1 MQSANYVQLTPDD
14 VFLHLAPLSFD
25 ASTFEIWG
33 ALLNGAKLVIPPDGP
48 LDIANLKR
56 TIADAGVSVLWL
68 TAALFHRVVDED
80 LAAIACVRQLLAG
93 GDVLSVPHVRR
104 FVAAQNDGRLIN
116 GYGPT
121 EGTTFSTCFSVTCQ
135 NDLYDSVPIGQPISN
150 TRVYVLDGGL
160 EPVPAGVSG
169 ELYIA
174 GSGLA
179 RGYVGRAGLTAER
192 FVADPFGAAGSRMY
206 RTGDLA
212 RWRADGVLEFVGRT
226 DAQVKVRG
234 FRIEPGEIEAALVRH
249 GSVAQAAVIAREDGP
264 GDKRLVDEALTHNQI
279 AGTANILAP
288 AELYRLLRTWNDT
301 ARSIPAVTW
310 PELFAAQVART
321 PDAVAAVFEE
331 ETLTYRQL
339 DARSSQLAHHL
350 RGLGV
355 GPEVVVGLCIER
367 SLEMLV
373 GLLGILK
380 AGGAYLPLDPRYPPE
395 RLSFMLAD
403 AGAPILVTHE
413 ALHLQL
419 PVHGI
424 RIVCLDA
431 EAGAIAQ
438 LSASAPK
445 SGLEPQNA
453 AYVIYTSGSTG
464 TPKSVVIDHASL
476 TNKVLTLGMDFG
488 AGPNLRVALLSS
500 PGFDPSIEQATLPL
514 VHGASIIVISD
525 ATRESPARFWDYV
538 ERKKVTLLNCTP
550 SLIESLMRDAPDG
563 SSLHHLVLGGEPF
576 TIKLYQTI
584 AQRLNVAKVT
594 NLYGPTETT
603 IDATG
608 FAVREDQR
616 GPYIPIGRPLPN
628 YRVYVLGA
636 DLEPVPAEVHGE
648 LYIAGRGLA
657 RGYLGR
663 AALTAERFIADPFGP
678 PGSRMY
684 RTGDLA
690 LWRHDGVLE
699 FLGRADMQ
707 VKLRGIR
714 IEPGEIEAALV
725 RHVDVAQA
733 AVIARDYQGGSK
745 WLVAYIVPTMGAT
758 VDAGELRAYLAR
770 SLPEYMI
777 PAAFVMLNRLPLT
790 PNGKLDRRALP
801 APDLAHVAGRRLA
814 RTPQEEIL
822 CALFAEVLGLE
833 RVGIDDNFFALGGHS
848 LLATR
853 LISRI
858 RSTLN
863 ADIAIRSLF
872 EAPTVEKLVER
883 LGADRAD
890 QSPLETLLPLRP
902 SGKLPPLFCI
912 HPGGGL
918 SWSYSGLLAHLPID
932 CPVYGLQAR
941 GITQPEMAPR
951 TLEEMAADYVVSVR
965 QVQPKGPFHLLG
977 WSFGGLVAQAMATQ
991 LQDAGETVSLLALL
1005 DSYPIER
1012 PDRAQ
1017 DETAID
1023 DARLLANQLKA
1034 LGYYS
1039 GDEPLQISGALNILR
1054 RKGDMLSNLE
1064 EHQVYAV
1071 IQVLKQN
1078 SGLARNF
1085 VPQRFHGDV
1094 LLFAAT
1100 QGDSRPE
1107 PDKWKSYVD
1116 GRISVYEMNC
1126 EHEHM
1131 TRPIPLARIG
1141 RVLANEFEKLSKAL
1155 K

>member
-1 MQSANYVQLTPDD
+1 
-14 VFLHLAPLSFD
+14 
-25 ASTFEIWG
+25 
-33 ALLNGAKLVIPPDGP
+33 
-48 LDIANLKR
+48 
-56 TIADAGVSVLWL
+56 
-68 TAALFHRVVDED
+68 
-80 LAAIACVRQLLAG
+80 
-93 GDVLSVPHVRR
+93 
-104 FVAAQNDGRLIN
+104 
-116 GYGPT
+116 
-121 EGTTFSTCFSVTCQ
+121 
-135 NDLYDSVPIGQPISN
+135 
-150 TRVYVLDGGL
+150 
-160 EPVPAGVSG
+160 
-169 ELYIA
+169 
-174 GSGLA
+174 
-179 RGYVGRAGLTAER
+179 
-192 FVADPFGAAGSRMY
+192 MY

-212 RWRADGVLEFVGRT
+212 RWRVDGVLEFLGRA

-249 GSVAQAAVIAREDGP
+249 GDVAQAAVIAREDGP
-264 GDKRLVDEALTHNQI
+264 GDKRLVDEAPTHKQI
-279 AGTANILAP
+279 IGTSNILAP
-288 AELYRLLRTWNDT
+288 AERHRMLRTWNDT

-331 ETLTYRQL
+331 EALTYGQL

-350 RGLGV
+350 RGLGI
-355 GPEVVVGLCIER
+355 GPEVVVGLCLER
-367 SLEMLV
+367 SVEMLV

-380 AGGAYLPLDPRYPPE
+380 AGGAYLPLDPSYPPE

-403 AGAPILVTHE
+403 TGAPVLVTQE
-413 ALHLQL
+413 TLRVQL

-424 RIVCLDA
+424 HIVYLDS
-431 EAGAIAQ
+431 EARAIAQ
-438 LSASAPK
+438 QSASAPR

-464 TPKSVVIDHASL
+464 TPKSVVIDHAAL

-488 AGPNLRVALLSS
+488 AGPDLRVALLSS

-514 VHGASIIVISD
+514 VHGASIVVISD
-525 ATRESPARFWDYV
+525 AARESPARFWDYV

-550 SLIESLMRDAPDG
+550 SLIESLIGDAPDG

-576 TIKLYQTI
+576 TIKLHQTI
-584 AQRLNVAKVT
+584 SEHLNVANIT
-594 NLYGPTETT
+594 NLYGPTEAT

-636 DLEPVPAEVHGE
+636 DLEPVPAEVRGE

-690 LWRHDGVLE
+690 LWRRDGVLE
-699 FLGRADMQ
+699 FLGRADTQ

-714 IEPGEIEAALV
+714 IEPSEIEAALV
-725 RHVDVAQA
+725 RHADVAQA
-733 AVIARDYQGGSK
+733 AVVARDYRGDSK
-745 WLVAYIVPTMGAT
+745 WLVAYVVPTVGAT

-777 PAAFVMLNRLPLT
+777 PAAFVMLDRLPLT

-801 APDLAHVAGRRLA
+801 VPDMAQAAGRRLP
-814 RTPQEEIL
+814 RTPREEIL
-822 CALFAEVLGLE
+822 CSLFAEVLGLE

-858 RSTLN
+858 GSTLN
-863 ADIAIRSLF
+863 AEIAIRSLF

-883 LGADRAD
+883 LSAGRAD

-918 SWSYSGLLAHLPID
+918 SWSYSGLLSHLPID

-941 GITQPEMAPR
+941 GITQPEMAPY
-951 TLEEMAADYVVSVR
+951 TLEEMAADYVSSIR
-965 QVQPKGPFHLLG
+965 QVQPKGPYHLLG
-977 WSFGGLVAQAMATQ
+977 WSFGGLVAYAMATQ
-991 LQDAGETVSLLALL
+991 LQDAGEAVSLLALL

-1012 PDRAQ
+1012 LGHAPV
-1017 DETAID
+1017 ETGTD

-1039 GDEPLQISGALNILR
+1039 GDEPLQISSALDILR

-1064 EHQVYAV
+1064 EHQVYAI
-1071 IQVLKQN
+1071 IQVLRQN

-1085 VPQRFHGDV
+1085 VPQRFHGEV

-1100 QGDSRPE
+1100 QGGSRPE
-1107 PDKWKSYVD
+1107 PDKWKPYVN
-1116 GRISVYEMNC
+1116 GNISIYEIHC

-1131 TRPIPLARIG
+1131 TRPVPLAKIG
-1141 RVLANEFEKLSKAL
+1141 RVLANEFKKRSKAL
-1155 K
+1155 E

>member
-1 MQSANYVQLTPDD
+1 
-14 VFLHLAPLSFD
+14 
-25 ASTFEIWG
+25 
-33 ALLNGAKLVIPPDGP
+33 
-48 LDIANLKR
+48 
-56 TIADAGVSVLWL
+56 
-68 TAALFHRVVDED
+68 
-80 LAAIACVRQLLAG
+80 
-93 GDVLSVPHVRR
+93 
-104 FVAAQNDGRLIN
+104 
-116 GYGPT
+116 
-121 EGTTFSTCFSVTCQ
+121 
-135 NDLYDSVPIGQPISN
+135 
-150 TRVYVLDGGL
+150 
-160 EPVPAGVSG
+160 
-169 ELYIA
+169 
-174 GSGLA
+174 
-179 RGYVGRAGLTAER
+179 
-192 FVADPFGAAGSRMY
+192 
-206 RTGDLA
+206 
-212 RWRADGVLEFVGRT
+212 
-226 DAQVKVRG
+226 
-234 FRIEPGEIEAALVRH
+234 
-249 GSVAQAAVIAREDGP
+249 
-264 GDKRLVDEALTHNQI
+264 
-279 AGTANILAP
+279 
-288 AELYRLLRTWNDT
+288 
-301 ARSIPAVTW
+301 
-310 PELFAAQVART
+310 
-321 PDAVAAVFEE
+321 
-331 ETLTYRQL
+331 
-339 DARSSQLAHHL
+339 
-350 RGLGV
+350 
-355 GPEVVVGLCIER
+355 
-367 SLEMLV
+367 
-373 GLLGILK
+373 
-380 AGGAYLPLDPRYPPE
+380 
-395 RLSFMLAD
+395 
-403 AGAPILVTHE
+403 
-413 ALHLQL
+413 
-419 PVHGI
+419 
-424 RIVCLDA
+424 
-431 EAGAIAQ
+431 
-438 LSASAPK
+438 
-445 SGLEPQNA
+445 
-453 AYVIYTSGSTG
+453 
-464 TPKSVVIDHASL
+464 
-476 TNKVLTLGMDFG
+476 
-488 AGPNLRVALLSS
+488 
-500 PGFDPSIEQATLPL
+500 TLPL
-514 VHGASIIVISD
+514 VHGASIVVISD
-525 ATRESPARFWDYV
+525 AARESPPRFWDYV
-538 ERKKVTLLNCTP
+538 QRKKVTLLNCTP
-550 SLIESLMRDAPDG
+550 SLIESLIGDAPDG

-576 TIKLYQTI
+576 TIKLHQTI
-584 AQRLNVAKVT
+584 SEHLNVANIT

-636 DLEPVPAEVHGE
+636 DLEPVPAEIRGE

-758 VDAGELRAYLAR
+758 VDAGELRAYLAH

-858 RSTLN
+858 RSTFN

-965 QVQPKGPFHLLG
+965 QVQP
-977 WSFGGLVAQAMATQ
+977 
-991 LQDAGETVSLLALL
+991 
-1005 DSYPIER
+1005 
-1012 PDRAQ
+1012 
-1017 DETAID
+1017 
-1023 DARLLANQLKA
+1023 
-1034 LGYYS
+1034 
-1039 GDEPLQISGALNILR
+1039 
-1054 RKGDMLSNLE
+1054 
-1064 EHQVYAV
+1064 
-1071 IQVLKQN
+1071 
-1078 SGLARNF
+1078 
-1085 VPQRFHGDV
+1085 
-1094 LLFAAT
+1094 
-1100 QGDSRPE
+1100 
-1107 PDKWKSYVD
+1107 
-1116 GRISVYEMNC
+1116 
-1126 EHEHM
+1126 
-1131 TRPIPLARIG
+1131 
-1141 RVLANEFEKLSKAL
+1141 
-1155 K
+1155 